1 MKRRVAPTL
10 CGPLPKVVGARLP
23 FESWRNAK
31 DGPAINT
38 IYASTISAVRIL
50 RPINTHRLK
59 MTLAGG
65 VVDHGIVNADDD
77 ARINFSMGKQI
88 VKLVISIGFH
98 VSLIAI
104 SRVIFFSLL

>member
-1 MKRRVAPTL
+1 
-10 CGPLPKVVGARLP
+10 
-23 FESWRNAK
+23 
-31 DGPAINT
+31 
-38 IYASTISAVRIL
+38 
-50 RPINTHRLK
+50 